1 MCSDLG
7 GFFLKL
13 VAEQGAV
20 VRLSQFASH
29 SLSSPLKV
37 CNHNI
42 KLETVGEAFQPP
54 CMALPY
60 VLLPSFFSFASTC
73 ASYLFNNTISQ
84 SLFKLLVDEKS
95 LCNFCITQKISLEN
109 YNLYA
114 FTHVK

>member
-42 KLETVGEAFQPP
+42 KLETVGEFDFGFVRVRNGA
-54 CMALPY
+54 
-60 VLLPSFFSFASTC
+60 PS
-73 ASYLFNNTISQ
+73 
-84 SLFKLLVDEKS
+84 
-95 LCNFCITQKISLEN
+95 
-109 YNLYA
+109 NLS
-114 FTHVK
+114 KK